1 MSNSLESQ
9 LTGVCYLLSL
19 HYIITTLGR
28 SAAIPR
34 LKSSVEIPAIVNLEI
49 VGVNKLGD
57 LLVR

>member
-1 MSNSLESQ
+1 M
-9 LTGVCYLLSL
+9 LSL